1 MSLLKCDYA
10 LKRLYGIILTTGK
23 SNYALVSGRKMRL
36 FNILDEF
43 THEWL
48 SVSVGVSLTSQAVLE
63 ALERLFLF
71 WGTPCF
77 VRSDTQ

>member
-1 MSLLKCDYA
+1 MKKYFWSYDFQCD
-10 LKRLYGIILTTGK
+10 
-23 SNYALVSGRKMRL
+23 ALVSVRKMRL
-36 FNILDEF
+36 LDILDEF
-43 THEWL
+43 TREWL
-48 SVSVGVSLTSQAVLE
+48 SVSMGVSLTSQTVLE